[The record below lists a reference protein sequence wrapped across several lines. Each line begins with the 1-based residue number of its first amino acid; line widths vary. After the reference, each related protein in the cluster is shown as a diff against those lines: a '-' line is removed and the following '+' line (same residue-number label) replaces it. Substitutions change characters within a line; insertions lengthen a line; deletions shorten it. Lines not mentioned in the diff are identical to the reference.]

1 MSSFITDF
9 DPCRKSLAVAANG
22 SCRMRDEDYNDILH
36 NVSFVLAGDE
46 DRTMNMTTSALVLI
60 LANMIP
66 LTGVAV
72 FQWRVIDILILYWT
86 ESVLI
91 CP

>member
-1 MSSFITDF
+1 
-9 DPCRKSLAVAANG
+9 
-22 SCRMRDEDYNDILH
+22 MRDEDYNDILH

-60 LANMIP
+60 LANIIP